1 MRLVPP
7 GKHMQKPTTPPL
19 AKSVSRDV
27 LDWDHVE
34 PRRSTTGK
42 DGLGL
47 SPEDRQA
54 LGLSAPRTTDL
65 EAPSLGGAEAALAD
79 VLARGGAIG
88 KPEFR
93 RKR

>member
-1 MRLVPP
+1 
-7 GKHMQKPTTPPL
+7 MQKTPPL
-19 AKSVSRDV
+19 ARSVSREV

-34 PRRSTTGK
+34 PRHIQFGK
-42 DGLGL
+42 DVLGL

-54 LGLSAPRTTDL
+54 LGLSAPRLTEL

-88 KPEFR
+88 KAEPR